1 MKLFVIFGDI
11 FFTDDESVVHS
22 VRHAGFFEED
32 DIEDEAEKW
41 GGDWVTPHYY
51 DGKITFTKYHK
62 EKWV

>member
-1 MKLFVIFGDI
+1 MKLFVIFGVI
-11 FFTDDESVVHS
+11 HFYDDEVLVHS
-22 VRHAGFFEED
+22 VKHAGFVEED

-51 DGKITFTKYHK
+51 DGKITFTKYQK